1 VLTRARAAAG
11 LLAGALAG
19 SWLMPVPAHADEVR
33 DLQRPVL
40 KLLGMDAAWKVTK
53 GKGVTVAV
61 VDSGVD
67 PNQADL
73 RGKVTTGPNM
83 ISAIDRGKPARLH
96 GTGMA
101 TLIAG
106 HGHGAGGRSGII
118 GMAPQ
123 AHVLAI
129 RAISEPEDAG
139 YARYQRSEAAR
150 NSVARGIRYAADHGA
165 DVINLS
171 LGRIEEAPDER
182 AAVGYA
188 IGKGVVVVSA
198 VGNDG
203 DKDRLLDEDGFAP
216 YSYPASYPGV
226 IAVAAT
232 EPGHARAPFS
242 NRNYS
247 VLLSAP
253 GAGLPIGG
261 PGGRYFVSD
270 GTSDASALVSG
281 IAALIRA
288 KHPKMAPALVSQA
301 LVQSTRHGPKDGYDP
316 EVGFG
321 EVHAARALSAADSLA
336 STPAGPGKSK
346 VARERFGAEEPG
358 PVKVI
363 DHPAWVGWLVV
374 AILVLGVG
382 GTLGGGAISLTFWRR
397 HPRPA
402 GGPPLGPF
410 PGPPR
415 GTPYGPPYLAPH
427 PPGPGPGMPPRP
439 AQGAPQPGP
448 RPSGPQFAPPD
459 PPPGGP
465 QGASSGPHFAPPSA
479 TSGPH
484 FAPPGP
490 QDASSG
496 PQFAP
501 PGEEGAQPGAPPGSE
516 GAAGGAPLAPPS

>member
-1 VLTRARAAAG
+1 MLTRGRVAAG

-33 DLQRPVL
+33 DLQRPIL

-123 AHVLAI
+123 ADILAI

-203 DKDRLLDEDGFAP
+203 DKDRRLDEDGFAP

-232 EPGHARAPFS
+232 EPGHARASFS

-321 EVHAARALSAADSLA
+321 EVHAARALSAADSIA
-336 STPAGPGKSK
+336 SEPTGPGKGK

-358 PVKVI
+358 PVEVI
-363 DHPAWVGWLVV
+363 DHPAWVTWLVV
-374 AILVLGVG
+374 AILVLGVA

-402 GGPPLGPF
+402 DGPP
-410 PGPPR
+410 
-415 GTPYGPPYLAPH
+415 
-427 PPGPGPGMPPRP
+427 
-439 AQGAPQPGP
+439 
-448 RPSGPQFAPPD
+448 
-459 PPPGGP
+459 
-465 QGASSGPHFAPPSA
+465 
-479 TSGPH
+479 
-484 FAPPGP
+484 
-490 QDASSG
+490 
-496 PQFAP
+496 
-501 PGEEGAQPGAPPGSE
+501 
-516 GAAGGAPLAPPS
+516 